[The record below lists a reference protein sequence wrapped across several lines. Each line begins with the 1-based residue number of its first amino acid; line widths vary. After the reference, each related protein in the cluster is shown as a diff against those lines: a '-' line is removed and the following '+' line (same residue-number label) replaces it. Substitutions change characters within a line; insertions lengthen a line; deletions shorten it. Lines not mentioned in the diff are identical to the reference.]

1 MTRAVLRLTV
11 LTMLSTALIFL
22 YQSKVSLFVSIE
34 EYAEF
39 SKWLT
44 DLSVLM
50 IFVVLGVDVAAPYF
64 ASRGKTIID
73 GYIIFNLCLFFV
85 ICLVTLIS
93 NHIFQLN
100 FSVMLIVCA
109 FFTASFTALITF
121 FQFNQSYKLYSY
133 ISSLKGL
140 YIIGVF
146 FLMTGIYEVMSLDD
160 VLKGYTFS
168 VFVLC
173 LTAFVFYIVTG
184 GKITF
189 EKVDIAYF
197 KYGFEASINKGFN
210 IALYSLGYYITYY
223 TLDSESVAIY
233 FSAMLVAKVLWI
245 IPDAIGNILYPKF
258 LAMQN
263 QSHIHNLEREI
274 RKLSILVLVFNLI
287 IFVVFFLFGSYIFRL
302 FFNENVYHEAN
313 NLFLIFLLGN
323 YGMYFY
329 KILSRYY
336 ASRGDWKVLRYAI
349 LISITVMIFL
359 SSVLHSFG
367 VYGVSIAC
375 SVAFLL
381 CGLVLIVKSSF
392 SIHAFIPM
400 FKLK

>member
-1 MTRAVLRLTV
+1 MTKAVLHLTA

-50 IFVVLGVDVAAPYF
+50 IFVVLGVDIAAPYF
-64 ASRGKTIID
+64 ASRGKTKID
-73 GYIIFNLCLFFV
+73 GFITFNLCFFFV
-85 ICLVTLIS
+85 ICLLTLIC
-93 NHIFQLN
+93 NHLFQLN
-100 FSVMLIVCA
+100 WSDMLIICA

-140 YIIGVF
+140 YIFGVF
-146 FLMTGIYEVMSLDD
+146 FLMSCIYEAVSFDD

-168 VFVLC
+168 LFVLC
-173 LTAFVFYIVTG
+173 LTAFVFYLFTG
-184 GKITF
+184 GKITI

-210 IALYSLGYYITYY
+210 IALYSLGYYLTYY

-233 FSAMLVAKVLWI
+233 FAAMLVAKVLWL

-263 QSHIHNLEREI
+263 QAYNYNLEREI
-274 RKLSILVLVFNLI
+274 RKLSILVLVFNLT
-287 IFVVFFLFGSYIFRL
+287 IFAIFFLFGSYIFKL

-329 KILSRYY
+329 KILSRYF
-336 ASRGDWKVLRYAI
+336 ASRGDWKVLRYSI
-349 LISITVMIFL
+349 LFSITVMVFL
-359 SSVLHSFG
+359 SFVLSALG
-367 VYGVSIAC
+367 VYGIAISC
-375 SVAFLL
+375 SVAFFL
-381 CGLVLIVKSSF
+381 CGLALIAKSDF
-392 SIHAFIPM
+392 SAHVFIPM
-400 FKLK
+400 FKFK